1 MLNGSTDI
9 MVDPLVTSDFIEG
22 VMSKSRGDIMID
34 QAAASAVRTVCNS
47 CSGEPTP
54 ANQVIPERPDSVIFK
69 IHGMDCADEVTLL
82 KREVG
87 PVVGSQNLSFDLI
100 NGRMS
105 VAGATGGVDH
115 AGVLQAVERTG
126 MRAEL
131 WREGENRSE
140 EHTSELQSLMRISYA
155 VFCLKKKNT
164 TNI

>member
-34 QAAASAVRTVCNS
+34 QAAESAVPTVCNS

-69 IHGMDCADEVTLL
+69 IHGMDCADEVTFL

-87 PVVGSQNLSFDLI
+87 DRKSAGWGKSGSVRVQL
-100 NGRMS
+100 
-105 VAGATGGVDH
+105 GG
-115 AGVLQAVERTG
+115 GL
-126 MRAEL
+126 
-131 WREGENRSE
+131 
-140 EHTSELQSLMRISYA
+140 
-155 VFCLKKKNT
+155 FLKKKKN
-164 TNI
+164 